1 LGDLNE
7 EDTETLMKEVEAFC
21 TQPQFVYAHKW
32 RKGDVVMWDNLCT
45 MHSATPFDEKYD
57 RIINR
62 TQTVYE
68 VRPQAA

>member
-1 LGDLNE
+1 
-7 EDTETLMKEVEAFC
+7 
-21 TQPQFVYAHKW
+21 
-32 RKGDVVMWDNLCT
+32 